1 VLVSGILIVAGR
13 ERVGRVDQVAV
24 GVVDLQSV
32 ATRFV
37 RGPDPLGTVIAVP
50 QFRGDEDFL
59 PRNRPRVER
68 FTQRIAHRLF
78 ISVPLRAV
86 EMSKAHFQRCHGGLL
101 GRLEIRNQGAEPD
114 DRDRTRSIRERNSRL
129 TERFG
134 RGHAQ
139 PSVNTRAR
147 VTMVR

>member
-1 VLVSGILIVAGR
+1 VLVSKILIVAGR

-24 GVVDLQSV
+24 GVVDLQSA

-37 RGPDPLGTVIAVP
+37 GGPDPLGTVIAVP
-50 QFRGDEDFL
+50 QLRGDEDVL

-68 FTQRIAHRLF
+68 FTQRLTDRLL

-86 EMSKAHFQRCHGGLL
+86 EMSKAHFQRCRGGLL
-101 GRLEIRNQGAEPD
+101 GRHEIRNQGAEPD
-114 DRDRTRSIRERNSRL
+114 DRNRTRSIGERNSRL

-134 RGHAQ
+134 CGHAET
-139 PSVNTRAR
+139 SVNTRTR